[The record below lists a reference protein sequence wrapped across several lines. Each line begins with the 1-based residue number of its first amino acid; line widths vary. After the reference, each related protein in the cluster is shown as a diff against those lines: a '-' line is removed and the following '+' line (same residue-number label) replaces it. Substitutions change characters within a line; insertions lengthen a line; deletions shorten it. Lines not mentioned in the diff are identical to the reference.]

1 MTTNDFE
8 IRTYGKS
15 ELAMLYF
22 PNAETTKGALSNLS
36 FWIRSN
42 KKLVK
47 ELRKCGMPHKS
58 KSYTPREVAL
68 IIHHL
73 GPP

>member
-47 ELRKCGMPHKS
+47 ELRKCGMPPKS

>member
-1 MTTNDFE
+1 MNNDFE

-47 ELRKCGMPHKS
+47 ELRKCGKPPKS